1 MAIDGLNSMSTEQLL
16 ALQLQSNGQL
26 TSDGTS
32 SSSISDTDIA
42 FQQVLQNYMS
52 QSSTNNNSSDSGIS
66 TEQLLAMSLM
76 SNGQLTGDDDESS
89 SRDMSNQVQLSSLLM
104 LKALQD
110 SANNKNSSKGS
121 IASNDVSQ
129 DCPTGQDLN
138 KILMKVNNQVVSS
151 ADFTVPSNVS
161 PADMSKITEAVKN
174 ASKKYGVDENLILA
188 VIKQESN
195 FNSNAVS
202 SAGAKGLMQVM
213 PANFS
218 SVGISNPYDVNQN
231 VNGGTQILK
240 QALDKY
246 DGDVSM
252 ALMAYNAG
260 SGNMQK
266 RGVTSASDLYKMPA
280 ETQKYVPSV
289 LNYYKNGTN

>member
-16 ALQLQSNGQL
+16 ALHLQSNGQL

-32 SSSISDTDIA
+32 SSSISDIDIA

-52 QSSTNNNSSDSGIS
+52 QSSKNNKSSDSGIS

-76 SNGQLTGDDDESS
+76 SNGQLTDDNESS

-110 SANNKNSSKGS
+110 SANSKNSSNGS
-121 IASNDVSQ
+121 IESNDINQ

-138 KILMKVNNQVVSS
+138 KILMKVNNQAVGS
-151 ADFTVPSNVS
+151 ADFTAPSNVS
-161 PADMSKITEAVKN
+161 SADMSKIIEAVKD
-174 ASKKYGVDENLILA
+174 ASKKYGVNENLILA

-202 SAGAKGLMQVM
+202 SAGAKGLMQIM

-218 SVGISNPYDVNQN
+218 SVGISDPYNVNQN
-231 VNGGTQILK
+231 INGGTQILK
-240 QALDKY
+240 QALDRY
-246 DGDVSM
+246 DGDISM

-266 RGVTSASDLYKMPA
+266 RGVTSASDLYKMPV

-289 LNYYKNGTN
+289 LNYYKNGTK